1 MSEPVILADDHTA
14 NFHST
19 EQALHEGGGTERGDL
34 RREGNHDHVV
44 KAQLV
49 EQPRLFIEGGEV
61 RRAVIRIEHAARM
74 WLESDQHAG
83 GTGLAGT
90 ADERLQQSLMA
101 TVNAVKGADRGVAW
115 SEGAWRRK
123 AEGDRCHAE
132 KTARGWIRRVASA
145 SPQAISS
152 PFGPSSR

>member
-1 MSEPVILADDHTA
+1 M
-14 NFHST
+14 
-19 EQALHEGGGTERGDL
+19 GGAGVRLGPAVGVW
-34 RREGNHDHVV
+34 REGDR
-44 KAQLV
+44 
-49 EQPRLFIEGGEV
+49 P
-61 RRAVIRIEHAARM
+61 
-74 WLESDQHAG
+74 AG
-83 GTGLAGT
+83 GAGLAGT

-101 TVNAVKGADRGVAW
+101 TVNAVEGADRGVDR

-145 SPQAISS
+145 SPQATNS